1 MSRNVILVPAGKSDG
16 IYVASLGLVKALEQN
31 GIKAALFKPMS
42 CCSEKECECNKYS
55 VSFCDAVTMLC
66 KNLKTELFELV
77 VGNFEK
83 FKQDNQADVYVVEG
97 VVCDKFNQDDINA
110 NIAFALNCKLLVV
123 NQGGCQKS
131 AKMRALS
138 LKSFGSLATDGILGD
153 ILLNKNAPK
162 DLGGHKKLVL
172 AGKGRE
178 HEKECSSCACGTGR
192 IADGNK
198 IVADIAYD
206 PANYAVSAATIAKLV
221 DGKIV
226 SGCDCARG
234 MGVRTTEC
242 DCANAVLVGNDI
254 KNAANIVILTEGA
267 NHEVAGAKSVI
278 STQASSVEVLQA
290 LANAKP
296 ILDGDCKFKDEI
308 ATRVA
313 QAFCS
318 DFVKS
323 LAPCSCSCASEFAP
337 MAPATFRYKLTEL
350 AKKANKR
357 IALPEGDEPR
367 TVVAASR
374 VAEAKIARP
383 ILFGDKEAILKVAAE
398 QGVSLGDNVEFV
410 DPNAARQKY
419 VDRLVELR
427 KSKGLT
433 PEQALDMLQDNMVLA
448 TMMLEANEVD
458 GIVSGAVHTTANTI
472 RPPLQI
478 IKTAPNAS
486 LVSSV
491 FFMLMPQE
499 VYIYGDC
506 AINPNPNAQELAQ
519 IAIQSAD
526 TAKTF
531 GIDPR
536 VAMLSYSTINS
547 GKGPDVDTVVEAVK
561 IVREQRPD
569 INVDGPLQYDASV
582 AADVAAQKA
591 PNSKVAG
598 KANVFIFPSL
608 EAGNIGYKTAQRT
621 ANIVAIGP
629 MLQGMRKPVNDL
641 SRGALVDDIVYTI
654 AITAVQATQV

>member
-1 MSRNVILVPAGKSDG
+1 MSRNVILVPAGKSNG
-16 IYVASLGLVKALEQN
+16 IYVASLGLIKALEQN

-66 KNLKTELFELV
+66 KDLKTELFELV

-83 FKQDNQADVYVVEG
+83 FKQDNQADIYVVEG

-110 NIAFALNCKLLVV
+110 QIAFSLNCQLIVV

-131 AKMRALS
+131 AKMRTLS
-138 LKSFGSLATDGILGD
+138 LKSFGSLAQNGILGD

-162 DLGGHKKLVL
+162 NLNGNKQLVL

-192 IADGNK
+192 VADGNK
-198 IVADIAYD
+198 IIADIAYD
-206 PANYAVSAATIAKLV
+206 PANYALSAASIAKLV
-221 DGKIV
+221 EGEII
-226 SGCDCARG
+226 SGCGCSRG
-234 MGVRTTEC
+234 MGVKTTEC
-242 DCANAVLVGNDI
+242 DCPNAVLVGEDI
-254 KNAANIVILTEGA
+254 KNAANIVILTNGVK
-267 NHEVAGAKSVI
+267 HEVTGAKTVI
-278 STQASSVEVLQA
+278 STKASSIEVLQA
-290 LANAKP
+290 LTNAKP
-296 ILDGDCKFKDEI
+296 VLDGDQSFKDAI
-308 ATRVA
+308 ADRA
-313 QAFCS
+313 ACAFCP
-318 DFVKS
+318 DFIKS
-323 LAPCSCSCASEFAP
+323 LAPCPCSNEFAP

-383 ILFGDKEAILKVAAE
+383 VLFGDKEAILKVAAE

-410 DPNAARQKY
+410 DPNATRQNY
-419 VDRLVELR
+419 VARLVELR

-499 VYIYGDC
+499 VYVYGDC
-506 AINPNPNAQELAQ
+506 AINPNPNSQELAQ

-531 GIDPR
+531 GIEPR

-561 IVREQRPD
+561 IVRELRPD

-641 SRGALVDDIVYTI
+641 SRGALVDDIIYTI
-654 AITAVQATQV
+654 AITAVQATQA